1 MAVITE
7 ARVGSWNLSDLVKNP
22 NEKEFSDSLES
33 IENDVKN
40 LESLRNLLR
49 DDISAAE
56 FQNLL
61 QSFENMAEKM
71 SIVSGYA
78 QLRYSADTSSNEA
91 ASLVTKMDMLTTDV
105 YNRLLFFDL
114 WFKKEISEVIAL
126 RLIESVR
133 PEYREYLKHKRLLA
147 KHTLTEPEERII
159 STMQVTGTNA
169 LVKIY
174 DRMSNGFE
182 FVMTIKRGNTIVK
195 KKFSNKE
202 KMLSLVRSS
211 RSKERKAAYK
221 ALWQVYKKNS
231 GVLGEIY
238 LNLAIQWHDEYI
250 EMRGFNSPISVRNVY
265 NNLDDETVET
275 LLRVCKRNSSVFH
288 EYFRH
293 KAKMLGLKKLQRYHL
308 YAPLSSRSKDQ
319 KKFTY
324 NKAVNTILRTF
335 HDFDPRFREFV
346 ERVFKEN
353 HVDSEIRKNKQ
364 GGAFCSTITP
374 KRTPYILLNFD
385 GKLRDVSTMAHEF
398 GHAIHSMAAADM
410 PLSVSHAP
418 LPLAETASVFAEM
431 LLNDKLSK
439 SVSEKERKLLMAE
452 QIDDMYATIMR
463 QAYFTLFE
471 IDAHKS
477 IVQQSATIDQVS
489 ELYSNKL
496 KEQFGNSMIISRDF
510 ESEWLY
516 IPHFYHTPFY
526 CYAYAF
532 GNLLV
537 MSLYHQFKLEGKSF
551 IDRYFKILSSG
562 GSQKPERL
570 LHDSGI
576 DISKDE
582 FWQQG
587 FNFVKKIIKD
597 FTKMD

>member
-1 MAVITE
+1 
-7 ARVGSWNLSDLVKNP
+7 
-22 NEKEFSDSLES
+22 
-33 IENDVKN
+33 
-40 LESLRNLLR
+40 
-49 DDISAAE
+49 
-56 FQNLL
+56 
-61 QSFENMAEKM
+61 
-71 SIVSGYA
+71 
-78 QLRYSADTSSNEA
+78 
-91 ASLVTKMDMLTTDV
+91 
-105 YNRLLFFDL
+105 
-114 WFKKEISEVIAL
+114 
-126 RLIESVR
+126 
-133 PEYREYLKHKRLLA
+133 
-147 KHTLTEPEERII
+147 
-159 STMQVTGTNA
+159 
-169 LVKIY
+169 
-174 DRMSNGFE
+174 
-182 FVMTIKRGNTIVK
+182 
-195 KKFSNKE
+195 
-202 KMLSLVRSS
+202 
-211 RSKERKAAYK
+211 
-221 ALWQVYKKNS
+221 
-231 GVLGEIY
+231 
-238 LNLAIQWHDEYI
+238 
-250 EMRGFNSPISVRNVY
+250 MRGFNSPISVRNVY

-288 EYFRH
+288 EYFKH

-477 IVQQSATIDQVS
+477 IVQESATIDQVS

-526 CYAYAF
+526 CYAYSF

-587 FNFVKKIIKD
+587 FNFVKKIIEE